1 MSKPIAA
8 IAALAFTALAA
19 LGAYALLATFGP
31 DWTRFAPAT
40 CLATHC
46 FCEIPR
52 AGQLIL
58 QPANS
63 WSSFGFALVGSWIAL
78 TASRRTAAAPFTGL
92 PAFWFGLTAIVI
104 GIGSFLLH
112 ATLTLW
118 GQFWDVVGM
127 YLFSAFTLSWAF
139 RRWRTLG
146 NGTSIVLYV
155 ALCAVLISALVI
167 IPETRRWLFAVVL
180 IADIVIELTFARP
193 RRHGVEVRWYL
204 WGIALQATAFAIWIA
219 DLTRVWCDGASL
231 IQGHAVWHL
240 LNAAA
245 LWTAYRYYRSERA
258 LDVTINI

>member
-1 MSKPIAA
+1 MTKPIAA
-8 IAALAFTALAA
+8 SAALAFTVLAA
-19 LGAYALLATFGP
+19 IASYTLLAMTGP

-63 WSSFGFALVGSWIAL
+63 WSSFGFVLVGAWVML
-78 TASRRTAAAPFTGL
+78 TAGRRDAASPFTGL
-92 PAFWFGLTAIVI
+92 PALWFGITAIVI
-104 GIGSFLLH
+104 GVGSFLLH

-139 RRWRTLG
+139 RRWRALG
-146 NGTSIVLYV
+146 DGASV
-155 ALCAVLISALVI
+155 ALYLALCTILIGFLI
-167 IPETRRWLFAVVL
+167 TIPETRRWLFAVVL
-180 IADIVIELTFARP
+180 VADIVIELTFARP
-193 RRHGVEVRWYL
+193 RRPGVQLHWYL
-204 WGIALQATAFAIWIA
+204 WGIALQATAFAIWIL
-219 DLTRVWCDGASL
+219 DLTRTWCDGASL

-245 LWTAYRYYRSERA
+245 LWTAYRYFRSERA
-258 LDVTINI
+258 A